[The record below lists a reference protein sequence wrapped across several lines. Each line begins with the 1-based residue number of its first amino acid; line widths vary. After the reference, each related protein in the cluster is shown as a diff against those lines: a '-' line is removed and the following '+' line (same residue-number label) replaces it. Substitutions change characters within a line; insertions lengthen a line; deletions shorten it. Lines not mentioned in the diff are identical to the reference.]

1 MATEPTPT
9 DAEIDAV
16 LTAVVGDEGLH
27 ADWLR
32 EVGRPCARAILARWG
47 AQPAQLAA
55 DASGRPHVVR
65 LAEDFA
71 EDCIRAGYVTTKAD
85 SHRRLMDAVRAQPAP
100 AASPVPLT
108 DPQLVACIKAAGF
121 KTWDSRMWALKLE
134 IESLHGITK
143 GA

>member
-9 DAEIDAV
+9 LEPCPFCGDPARHLPGKSGYWLERVICDTCHFH
-16 LTAVVGDEGLH
+16 LLETGIHTAVE
-27 ADWLR
+27 
-32 EVGRPCARAILARWG
+32 RWN
-47 AQPAQLAA
+47 
-55 DASGRPHVVR
+55 R
-65 LAEDFA
+65 
-71 EDCIRAGYVTTKAD
+71 
-85 SHRRLMDAVRAQPAP
+85 RAQPAP

-121 KTWDSRMWALKLE
+121 KTWDSRMWALKRE